1 MKRLFMAA
9 LLLVAASASANDNAY
24 KFRVMFDTDHFV
36 FGDADGAH
44 WRRLK
49 QGCEKGDCEIQI
61 NATNAIA
68 VAPGKY
74 SDEKSERDLGFSRV
88 GETLKARCL
97 RRAGCSV
104 KLTAEEKTTE
114 KSLARGETVDVPQ
127 NALVD
132 FKGR

>member
-1 MKRLFMAA
+1 MAA
-9 LLLVAASASANDNAY
+9 FLLVAATASASDNAY
-24 KFRVMFDTDHFV
+24 KFRVLFDTDHFL
-36 FGDADGAH
+36 FGDADGTR
-44 WRRLK
+44 WRRLRH
-49 QGCEKGDCEIQI
+49 GCGKVDCEIQL

-68 VAPGKY
+68 STPGQY

-88 GETLKARCL
+88 GDTLKARCL

-114 KSLARGETVDVPQ
+114 RSLARGETVDVPQ

-132 FKGR
+132 FKAR

>member
-1 MKRLFMAA
+1 MAA
-9 LLLVAASASANDNAY
+9 LLLVAATASANDNAY
-24 KFRVMFDTDHFV
+24 KFRVMFDAGHFV

-44 WRRLK
+44 WRLLK
-49 QGCEKGDCEIQI
+49 HGCEKGDCEIQL

-68 VAPGKY
+68 FAPGQY
-74 SDEKSERDLGFSRV
+74 TDEKSERDLGFSRV

-114 KSLARGETVDVPQ
+114 KSLARGESVDVPQ

>member
-24 KFRVMFDTDHFV
+24 KFRVRFDTDHFV

-49 QGCEKGDCEIQI
+49 HGCEKGDCEIQL

-68 VAPGKY
+68 SAPGKY

-104 KLTAEEKTTE
+104 KLTAQEKTTE
-114 KSLARGETVDVPQ
+114 TSLAQGESVDVPQ
-127 NALVD
+127 NAMVE
-132 FKGR
+132 FRGR